1 MRNSDYKA
9 YHESVA
15 IELLASRNRVR
26 YFIGSSN
33 WPEDGRFK
41 EMLLMN
47 YLKKKFTLKC
57 IGWYWFCKEWG
68 RNHKTN

>member
-47 YLKKKFTLKC
+47 YLKKNK
-57 IGWYWFCKEWG
+57 IVYS
-68 RNHKTN
+68 